1 MVDRGSSSGNVW
13 FPVVSI
19 LVVYVL
25 SSMLFGMLFGWLGQ
39 GGEDPMFWGF
49 VSYVAGF
56 GAAIGYAVALKPA
69 WGLEVPSFR
78 PEKWGADPRV
88 IVGGMIL
95 MLATGIVLSPVL
107 ERLPAEY
114 FDRLDDYMK
123 GGFWP
128 MFTAVAVAPVVEE
141 FLFRGII
148 QKNLVRRLG
157 PFGGIAV
164 GALLFGAVHV
174 NPPQVVYAS
183 CLGLILGTVYYLSGS
198 LNSAVTVH
206 FVNNGLTSLLYM
218 LFGTSVGLEWRILGA
233 GTAWGWAYG
242 LSVVLLGLGAW
253 YAVWQIRRREAE
265 KKMRSEN

>member
-1 MVDRGSSSGNVW
+1 M
-13 FPVVSI
+13 
-19 LVVYVL
+19 
-25 SSMLFGMLFGWLGQ
+25 
-39 GGEDPMFWGF
+39 GF

-218 LFGTSVGLEWRILGA
+218 LFGTSVGLERRILGLERP
-233 GTAWGWAYG
+233 GDGPMGFRWCCWGSGRGMRFGRSADARPRRRCG
-242 LSVVLLGLGAW
+242 AKIRGFAKESLFLFVFRANHGQEIDRAPTSDLSVGDGRGGGL
-253 YAVWQIRRREAE
+253 
-265 KKMRSEN
+265 